1 MRKVIS
7 VFWEPLGFEY
17 KLGLTVF
24 YPDSTKEFFVMKT
37 DAEIKEVVYFLVKEN
52 PNCSITVTDY
62 IKEKDIVVRK
72 VKNTL

>member
-1 MRKVIS
+1 
-7 VFWEPLGFEY
+7 
-17 KLGLTVF
+17 
-24 YPDSTKEFFVMKT
+24 MKT